1 VRSTISLGRVAGIP
15 VGMHWS
21 ALIGMVVLGQLVALM
36 VLPSTAPGLGAG
48 AYWLA
53 GGLAALGLGGSL
65 LTHELAHA
73 IVARRAG
80 LGVRRIT
87 LWLLGGV
94 SELVGQP
101 TISTGRGGPHRAGR
115 SADQSGSGRSVRCGH
130 GGHPCSCC
138 SRWSGGHAVV
148 VGLDEHPAGGVQL
161 AAGNTAG
168 RGRVLHGLLWRHTGD
183 RDRATR
189 AATTSGRVLGALL
202 AGTGVLLALHGRL
215 DGLWLL
221 LVGWFLSGSATA
233 ERAATIVMGRLAGL
247 RVADVMSAPP
257 VVASGWWTVQAFI
270 DHLLGEPGRRYRQFP
285 VVDVDG
291 RLTGVVSIVDL
302 TRCPP
307 ADRRNIPVWQ
317 LGRPLADELML
328 TSDVSL
334 SRCCKARQFRAVV
347 CWHPWWQMV
356 RWSGSLRALTSPAPW
371 RSVRCTVN
379 GVHCETPAAGSLCTS
394 FTVCAPSLTHCS
406 V

>member
-1 VRSTISLGRVAGIP
+1 VRSTIPLGRVAGIP

-21 ALIGMVVLGQLVALM
+21 ALIGMVLLGQLVALTM
-36 VLPSTAPGLGAG
+36 LPLTAPGLSAA

-101 TISTGRGGPHRAGR
+101 SEPHAEVRIALVGPLTSLGLGGLF
-115 SADQSGSGRSVRCGH
+115 SAATVVSPGLAV
-130 GGHPCSCC
+130 PT
-138 SRWSGGHAVV
+138 AVV
-148 VGLDEHPAGGVQL
+148 STLSWLASMNILLGVFNLLPGTPLDG
-161 AAGNTAG
+161 
-168 RGRVLHGLLWRHTGD
+168 GRVLHGLLWRHTGD

-189 AATTSGRVLGALL
+189 AAATSGQVLGALL

-221 LVGWFLSGSATA
+221 LVGWFVSGSASA
-233 ERAATIVMGRLAGL
+233 ERAATIVTERLAGL

-257 VVASGWWTVQAFI
+257 VAASGWWTVQAFI
-270 DHLLGEPGRRYRQFP
+270 DRLHGEPGRRYREFP
-285 VVDVDG
+285 VVDIDG
-291 RLTGVVSIVDL
+291 RLAGVVSIADL
-302 TRCPP
+302 TRCSP
-307 ADRRNIPVWQ
+307 AERRNVPVRQ
-317 LGRPLADELML
+317 LARPLADDLVLSPDMPLEQVLQRAPILGGALAAVVADGHVAGVL
-328 TSDVSL
+328 TSTDL
-334 SRCCKARQFRAVV
+334 ARAVEI
-347 CWHPWWQMV
+347 
-356 RWSGSLRALTSPAPW
+356 RALHSEK
-371 RSVRCTVN
+371 SQ
-379 GVHCETPAAGSLCTS
+379 L
-394 FTVCAPSLTHCS
+394 
-406 V
+406 

>member
-1 VRSTISLGRVAGIP
+1 VRSTIPLGRIAGIP

-21 ALIGMVVLGQLVALM
+21 ALIGMVLLGQLVALTM
-36 VLPSTAPGLGAG
+36 LPSTAPGLSAA

-101 TISTGRGGPHRAGR
+101 SEPRAEVRIALVGPLTSLGLGGLF
-115 SADQSGSGRSVRCGH
+115 SAATVVSH
-130 GGHPCSCC
+130 GLAVPT
-138 SRWSGGHAVV
+138 AVV
-148 VGLDEHPAGGVQL
+148 STLSWLASMNILLGVFNLLPGTPLDG
-161 AAGNTAG
+161 
-168 RGRVLHGLLWRHTGD
+168 GRVLHGLLWRHTGD

-189 AATTSGRVLGALL
+189 AATTSGQVLGALL

-221 LVGWFLSGSATA
+221 LVGWFLSGSASA
-233 ERAATIVMGRLAGL
+233 ERAATIVAERLAGL

-257 VVASGWWTVQAFI
+257 AVASGWWTVQAFI
-270 DHLLGEPGRRYRQFP
+270 DRLLGEPGRRYREFP
-285 VVDVDG
+285 VVDIDG
-291 RLTGVVSIVDL
+291 RLAGVVSIADL
-302 TRCPP
+302 TRCSP
-307 ADRRNIPVWQ
+307 AERRNVPVRQ
-317 LGRPLADELML
+317 LARPLVDELVLTPDMPLEQVLQRAPTLGGALAAVVADGHVAGVL
-328 TSDVSL
+328 TSTDI
-334 SRCCKARQFRAVV
+334 ARAVEI
-347 CWHPWWQMV
+347 
-356 RWSGSLRALTSPAPW
+356 RALHSEK
-371 RSVRCTVN
+371 SQ
-379 GVHCETPAAGSLCTS
+379 L
-394 FTVCAPSLTHCS
+394 
-406 V
+406 

>member
-1 VRSTISLGRVAGIP
+1 MRSTIPLGRIAGIP

-21 ALIGMVVLGQLVALM
+21 ALIGMVLLGQLVALT

-65 LTHELAHA
+65 LAHELAHA

-101 TISTGRGGPHRAGR
+101 CEPGAEVRIALVGPLTSLGLGGLFGAATVVTHDLAIPTAVASTLSWLASMNVLLGVFNLLPGTP
-115 SADQSGSGRSVRCGH
+115 
-130 GGHPCSCC
+130 
-138 SRWSGGHAVV
+138 
-148 VGLDEHPAGGVQL
+148 LDG
-161 AAGNTAG
+161 
-168 RGRVLHGLLWRHTGD
+168 GRVLHGLLWRHTGD

-202 AGTGVLLALHGRL
+202 AGTGILLALHGRL

-221 LVGWFLSGSATA
+221 VVGWFLSGSASA
-233 ERAATIVMGRLAGL
+233 ERAATIVTERLAGL

-270 DHLLGEPGRRYRQFP
+270 DRLLGEPGRRHRQFP
-285 VVDVDG
+285 VVDIDG
-291 RLTGVVSIVDL
+291 RLAGVVSIADL

-307 ADRRNIPVWQ
+307 AERRNTPVRQ
-317 LGRPLADELML
+317 LARPLADALVLSPDMPLEQALQSAPLLSGALAAVVADGHVVGVL
-328 TSDVSL
+328 TSADL
-334 SRCCKARQFRAVV
+334 ARAVEI
-347 CWHPWWQMV
+347 H
-356 RWSGSLRALTSPAPW
+356 
-371 RSVRCTVN
+371 TV
-379 GVHCETPAAGSLCTS
+379 HTEKSQR
-394 FTVCAPSLTHCS
+394 
-406 V
+406 